1 MLGFSRS
8 INFWRCSGDPGRT
21 RTDNIQLRRL
31 ALYPVELRGP
41 QNYFSTEYYSG
52 GRTTWG
58 CIESRA
64 ARSSLRIARFFAIPK
79 SRALVKPKETVEHK
93 IDADI
98 VERLIS
104 ARKRVAP
111 DEPK

>member
-1 MLGFSRS
+1 MFVKGQKKLGGRKKGTPNKLTRDVQQFIDDVLTHEEATETAKKLIR
-8 INFWRCSGDPGRT
+8 SGDQKT
-21 RTDNIQLRRL
+21 VAIFIKLM
-31 ALYPVELRGP
+31 
-41 QNYFSTEYYSG
+41 EY
-52 GRTTWG
+52 
-58 CIESRA
+58 
-64 ARSSLRIARFFAIPK
+64 RFG
-79 SRALVKPKETVEHK
+79 KPKETVEHK